1 MPTHQSQLERS
12 ISRLPQTNYATPTP
26 SGGDFRRIVSAS
38 PALIAATTN
47 FTDDAGYDNG
57 SDVASETW
65 AETSST
71 DGPMSPMFN
80 FQDAGYFWLWALGGY
95 SVSGPDGGLYTHVF
109 TPQNM
114 NTSRQLPL
122 RTVLEKW
129 GGLKLRM
136 LPSMYCSQYDISGG
150 KAGRLAQSVSL
161 IGSGAFT
168 DNPGGYVSP
177 PIVNDREYGYG
188 GQASFRLDDKTGT
201 QQVTTATAAGTV
213 TGNGN
218 ASVTFTA
225 TGLTGSP
232 IVVPVAVLNADTPS
246 AWAAKVRT
254 ALRANAIIS
263 AAFDISG
270 AGTSIIATNRLRAAN
285 DATLNIALA
294 TGTATGIT
302 AAPTSAA
309 TTAGVFGNYQP
320 YACEIE
326 NWTVSIKNPL
336 ARDGYR
342 QCAPYLI
349 AGIPE
354 SGTTRSEALVGARS
368 LSLDFGVTLETADKM
383 RGWMLNGTPLRFEHT
398 IVGKEANDF
407 SQRILHTNAR
417 VKGFTESPNGAE
429 GGFFDGKGTIDLMS
443 DPTVSSGYI
452 PFSVTLVN
460 NVPSYTT

>member
-1 MPTHQSQLERS
+1 MPVHESQLERS
-12 ISRLPQTNYATPTP
+12 ISRLPQTNYATPRTA
-26 SGGDFRRIVSAS
+26 GDDYRRIISAS
-38 PALIAATTN
+38 RSILAAKTS
-47 FTDDAGYDNG
+47 FVDDAGYDNG
-57 SDVASETW
+57 SDVASEKW
-65 AETSST
+65 AETSSV
-71 DGPMSPMFN
+71 DGPMNPMFN

-114 NTSRQLPL
+114 NTSRQLPV

-129 GGLKLRM
+129 GGLNLRM
-136 LPSMYCSQYDISGG
+136 LPSVYCAQYDISGG
-150 KAGRLAQSVSL
+150 KSGRLAQSVSL
-161 IGSGAFT
+161 VGSGAYT
-168 DNPGGYVSP
+168 DNPASYVSP
-177 PIVNDREYGYG
+177 PIVSDREYGYG
-188 GQASFRLDDKTGT
+188 GQASFRLDNKTGT
-201 QQVTTATAAGTV
+201 QQVTTATAVGTV

-225 TGLTGSP
+225 AGLTGSP
-232 IVVPVAVLNADTPS
+232 IVVSVAVLSGDTPS

-254 ALRANAIIS
+254 ALRANAVIS

-270 AGTSIIATNRLRAAN
+270 AGANIIATNRLRAAN

-309 TTAGVFGNYQP
+309 TTAGVVGSYQP

-326 NWTVSIKNPL
+326 SWTVSVKNPL

-342 QCAPYLI
+342 QCAPYVI
-349 AGIPE
+349 SGIPE
-354 SGTTRSEALVGARS
+354 SGVTRSEALVGART
-368 LSLDFGVTLETADKM
+368 LSLDFNVTLEAGDKM

-417 VKGFTESPNGAE
+417 VTDVTESPNGAE
-429 GGFFDGKGTIDLMS
+429 GGFFSLSGTVDLMS

-452 PFSVTLVN
+452 PFAVTLIN
-460 NVPSYTT
+460 NVASYVS